1 MSYIETSAR
10 YQRKDD
16 NGKVKKVSERYLVD
30 ALSVTEA
37 TAKTIEHIVAVDG
50 ELDVTSAKM
59 TNIVEIFGDKDADK
73 FYLAKVVFYTIDER
87 SGADMRKPSQWL
99 IGATDFNDAY
109 EQVLRAF
116 NAITTADPELTSLSE
131 SAIVEFIQANK

>member
-10 YQRKDD
+10 YERMDE

-37 TAKTIEHIVAVDG
+37 TAKTIEHIIAVNG
-50 ELDVTSAKM
+50 AIDVTAAK
-59 TNIVEIFGDKDADK
+59 TTKIVEILGDKDADK
-73 FYLAKVVFYTIDER
+73 FYLAKVIFYTIDER
-87 SGADMRKPSQWL
+87 SGADMKKPFQWL

-109 EQVLRAF
+109 EQVLRTF
-116 NAITTADPELTSLSE
+116 NNIATADPELVSLSE